1 MRAPGPPASLA
12 TVLAEA
18 DTGSSAG
25 PSGASEAGRGERRRL
40 ELLEA
45 TLRVIGSEGI
55 RAVTHRRV
63 AAESGTPLGAI
74 TYYFST
80 KEDLIAACLHHVAAA
95 EVSELE
101 DRVAG
106 MDVEA
111 MDSDAWADELLRWLG
126 SELAGP
132 ARDRLVARY
141 VLQLEAVR
149 RPELRRIYDAWTVA
163 SFRLARRMLAA
174 AGARDPDM
182 DAAVLLAAVDG
193 LRLNQLSSAGAHGD
207 LEPVR
212 PVAAHIM
219 RRLLG

>member
-1 MRAPGPPASLA
+1 M
-12 TVLAEA
+12 
-18 DTGSSAG
+18 
-25 PSGASEAGRGERRRL
+25 
-40 ELLEA
+40 
-45 TLRVIGSEGI
+45 RVIGKEGI

-63 AAESGTPLGAI
+63 AEESGTPLGAI

-80 KEDLIAACLHHVAAA
+80 KEELIEACLGHVAAA
-95 EVSELE
+95 EVAELE
-101 DRVAG
+101 ARVSAI
-106 MDVEA
+106 DVEA
-111 MDSDAWADELLRWLG
+111 MDPESWADELLRWLG

-141 VLQLEAVR
+141 ALQLEAVR

-174 AGARDPDM
+174 AGARDPEM
-182 DAAVLLAAVDG
+182 DAAMLLAAVDG
-193 LRLNQLSSAGAHGD
+193 LRLNQLSSTGADGD

-212 PVAAHIM
+212 PLAAHIM